1 MVPKLEVNGRP
12 NVAENWEGGW
22 SGKKVGSEAGK
33 SGSRAKKGY
42 GVEGGWL
49 GWRTAIGWGTVT
61 GSDRAG
67 AGDRAEAGR
76 GKQSSET

>member
-12 NVAENWEGGW
+12 NIAENWDGGW
-22 SGKKVGSEAGK
+22 LVKKLGSEAGK

-42 GVEGGWL
+42 GVEEGWL
-49 GWRTAIGWGTVT
+49 DWRTAIGWRTVT

-67 AGDRAEAGR
+67 DGDRAGR

>member
-12 NVAENWEGGW
+12 NVAENLDGGW
-22 SGKKVGSEAGK
+22 SGKKRGSEAGK

-42 GVEGGWL
+42 RVEEGWPD
-49 GWRTAIGWGTVT
+49 WRTAIGWGTVI

-67 AGDRAEAGR
+67 DGDRAEAGR